1 MKVILDHVSVRI
13 DGLPVATIAYIRQD
27 KTDKQNVEFLTK
39 YKRFRNTVFT
49 SSLTY
54 N

>member
-1 MKVILDHVSVRI
+1 MTIVLVHVSVRI

-27 KTDKQNVEFLTK
+27 KTDKQNVEFLIK

-49 SSLTY
+49 SSFTY